1 VPPTRDP
8 LPGAPAQ
15 PDTTATP
22 DLRRLQAALSH
33 SEAFYHS
40 LVESLPGNIL
50 RKDLQGRFTFVNTR
64 FCQTVG
70 HPREAVIG
78 KTDFDLFPA
87 ELAAQYQAADEE
99 VIRTGRTHENVEE
112 HHTAGGTMYVQVIK
126 TPIRDD
132 AGRIIGTQGIFWDV
146 TERRRME
153 DALHEE
159 RALLRALL
167 DTVPDSIYFKDRD
180 SRFLRVS
187 AALARRVGVDDPAD
201 VIGRTD
207 ADLFAPEHA
216 TAALADEQ
224 RIMATGQAVIGKVE
238 QETWIDGRESWVST
252 TKVPMRNARGAVVG
266 TLGVT
271 RDVTEIKRAET
282 ELALARDAALESA
295 RFKAEFLANMSHEI
309 RTPLNAIV
317 GMTGLLLETSL
328 DAEQRDFTETV
339 RGSADLLLD
348 IVNDVLDFS
357 KLEAG
362 KMHIEQTNFDLSQ
375 VIEESADL
383 LAERAQA
390 KGLELLTAIPP
401 HAPRRLMGDPSRLRQ
416 VLVNLVGNAVKFT
429 EQGEVVISVSI
440 EDADPRRVKLRFSV
454 RDTGI
459 GIAPDAQARLF
470 NAFTQADGSTTR
482 KYGGTGLGLAICRQL
497 VELMGGTIELTS
509 EPGRGS
515 TFSFTLTLAR
525 QPWIAATPT
534 PAPDS
539 LKGVR
544 VLIVDDNDTNR
555 RILHHQF
562 EAWGMRNDSAAS
574 GPAALAL
581 LKRAAETGDPYRTM
595 VLDMQMPDMDGAAVA
610 RAVKADPQLAD
621 TRIVILTSLAFHP
634 DEADFRSLGISAY
647 LTKPVKQSRLMDCLA
662 DVLHAAPAVVHLP
675 GTPQQPATEAAPAR
689 SLRILLAEDNAVNQ
703 KVALRQLAK
712 LGYSADAV
720 ADGDEAVR
728 AVQSA
733 PYDVILM
740 DCQMPRLDG
749 YAATRRIRD
758 MEGRTPGMRRHHI
771 IALTANSMSGDREKC
786 LQAGMNAYVS
796 KPVRREELAAALEA
810 VGTLTSSTS
819 RP

>member
-1 VPPTRDP
+1 MPTTRDP
-8 LPGAPAQ
+8 LPGAH

-22 DLRRLQAALSH
+22 DLQRLQAALSH

-70 HPREAVIG
+70 HPREAIIG
-78 KTDFDLFPA
+78 RSDFDLFPA
-87 ELAAQYQAADEE
+87 DLAAQYQAADEA
-99 VIRTGRTHENVEE
+99 VIRTGRTYDAVEE
-112 HHTAGGTMYVQVIK
+112 HQTSTGVMFVQVIK
-126 TPIRDD
+126 TPIRDE

-146 TERRRME
+146 TERRRTE
-153 DALHEE
+153 DQLHEE

-167 DTVPDSIYFKDRD
+167 DTVPDSIYFKDLD

-187 AALARRVGVDDPAD
+187 AALARRLGVDDPSD

-207 ADLFAPEHA
+207 ADFFAPEHA
-216 TAALADEQ
+216 QAALEDER
-224 RIMATGQAVIGKVE
+224 RIITTGQSLVGKVE
-238 QETWIDGRESWVST
+238 QEAWIDGRESWVST
-252 TKVPMRNARGAVVG
+252 TKVPMRGARGAVIG

-271 RDVTEIKRAET
+271 RDVTEIKRAEY
-282 ELALARDAALESA
+282 ELELARDAALESA

-390 KGLELLTAIPP
+390 KGLELVTSIPP
-401 HAPRRLMGDPSRLRQ
+401 HTPRRLMGDPSRLRQ
-416 VLVNLVGNAVKFT
+416 VLVNLIGNAVKFT
-429 EQGEVVISVSI
+429 EKGEVVVSVNI
-440 EDADPRRVKLRFSV
+440 EDADPRRVKLRFAV

-459 GIAPDAQARLF
+459 GIAADAQARLF
-470 NAFTQADGSTTR
+470 SAFTQADGSTTR

-497 VELMGGTIELTS
+497 VELMGGTIELRS
-509 EPGRGS
+509 APDRGS
-515 TFSFTLTLAR
+515 TFSFMITLAR

-534 PAPDS
+534 PPPDS

-555 RILHHQF
+555 RILRHQF
-562 EAWGMRNDSAAS
+562 DAWGMRNDSTS
-574 GPAALAL
+574 NGREALAML
-581 LKRAAETGDPYRTM
+581 TRAADAGDPYRTV
-595 VLDMQMPDMDGAAVA
+595 VLDMQMPEMDGAEVA
-610 RAVKADPQLAD
+610 RTIKANPQLND
-621 TRIVILTSLAFHP
+621 TRIVILTSLAYHP
-634 DEADFRSLGISAY
+634 DETDFRNLGISAY

-662 DVLHAAPAVVHLP
+662 DILHADPAVVQMP
-675 GTPQQPATEAAPAR
+675 AAPSQPPVEAAPAR

-712 LGYSADAV
+712 LGYTADAV

-728 AVQSA
+728 AVQRA

-758 MEGRTPGMRRHHI
+758 IEGRTPSMRRHHI

-796 KPVRREELAAALEA
+796 KPVRREELAAALDA
-810 VGTLTSSTS
+810 AP
-819 RP
+819 RA

>member
-1 VPPTRDP
+1 MPSAFEMLNAIVRFRADAI
-8 LPGAPAQ
+8 LMAVLAIVACGACRQHVRRRGGGREFSGLTCVTVIALALAGALLAEWNLLVLDYPA
-15 PDTTATP
+15 P
-22 DLRRLQAALSH
+22 
-33 SEAFYHS
+33 
-40 LVESLPGNIL
+40 ESL
-50 RKDLQGRFTFVNTR
+50 
-64 FCQTVG
+64 
-70 HPREAVIG
+70 AVAIAARALVLGATALIG
-78 KTDFDLFPA
+78 AVWLI
-87 ELAAQYQAADEE
+87 AAA
-99 VIRTGRTHENVEE
+99 
-112 HHTAGGTMYVQVIK
+112 
-126 TPIRDD
+126 
-132 AGRIIGTQGIFWDV
+132 RI
-146 TERRRME
+146 
-153 DALHEE
+153 
-159 RALLRALL
+159 ALLRAE
-167 DTVPDSIYFKDRD
+167 
-180 SRFLRVS
+180 LRVH
-187 AALARRVGVDDPAD
+187 ADAGRQLEQARR
-201 VIGRTD
+201 
-207 ADLFAPEHA
+207 E
-216 TAALADEQ
+216 ADE
-224 RIMATGQAVIGKVE
+224 A
-238 QETWIDGRESWVST
+238 
-252 TKVPMRNARGAVVG
+252 N
-266 TLGVT
+266 
-271 RDVTEIKRAET
+271 RAKS
-282 ELALARDAALESA
+282 D
-295 RFKAEFLANMSHEI
+295 FLAVMSHEI

-383 LAERAQA
+383 LAERAQS
-390 KGLELLTAIPP
+390 KGLELLTSIPP
-401 HAPRRLMGDPSRLRQ
+401 HTPRRLMGDPSRLRQ
-416 VLVNLVGNAVKFT
+416 VLVNLIGNAVKFT
-429 EQGEVVISVSI
+429 EKGEVVVSVNI
-440 EDADPRRVKLRFSV
+440 EDADPRRVKLRFAV

-459 GIAPDAQARLF
+459 GIPADAQARLF

-497 VELMGGTIELTS
+497 VELMGGTIDLKS

-515 TFSFTLTLAR
+515 TFSFILTLPR
-525 QPWIAATPT
+525 QPWVAAAPT

-562 EAWGMRNDSAAS
+562 YAWGMRNESAS
-574 GPAALAL
+574 NGPDAIAMLG
-581 LKRAAETGDPYRTM
+581 RAADAGDPYRTV
-595 VLDMQMPDMDGAAVA
+595 VLDMQMPEMDGMTVA
-610 RAVKADPQLAD
+610 RTIKADPRLAD

-634 DEADFRSLGISAY
+634 DEADFRRIGISAY

-662 DVLHAAPAVVHLP
+662 DVLLADPAVVDPQAATL
-675 GTPQQPATEAAPAR
+675 TPIALQVPTR
-689 SLRILLAEDNAVNQ
+689 TLRILLAEDNAVNQ

-712 LGYSADAV
+712 LGYNADAV

-728 AVQSA
+728 AVQRA

-786 LQAGMNAYVS
+786 LEAGMNAYVS

-810 VGTLTSSTS
+810 AS
-819 RP
+819 RL

>member
-1 VPPTRDP
+1 MPMSRDP
-8 LPGAPAQ
+8 RPGSASSPATAPE
-15 PDTTATP
+15 PDIA
-22 DLRRLQAALSH
+22 RLQAALSH

-70 HPREAVIG
+70 RTSEQIIG
-78 KTDFDLFPA
+78 RTDYDLFPA

-99 VIRTGRTHENVEE
+99 VIRTGRPHEAVEE
-112 HHTAGGTMYVQVIK
+112 HQTPSGTAYVQVIK

-132 AGRIIGTQGIFWDV
+132 AGRTIGIQGIFWDV
-146 TERRRME
+146 TERWRAE
-153 DALHEE
+153 EQLQEE
-159 RALLRALL
+159 RALLHALL

-187 AALARRVGVDDPAD
+187 TAIARRVGLDDPAH

-207 ADLFAPEHA
+207 ADFFGPAHA
-216 TAALADEQ
+216 TAALADE
-224 RIMATGQAVIGKVE
+224 RGIMTTGLPIIGKLE
-238 QETWIDGRESWVST
+238 REIWRDGRETWAST
-252 TKVPMRNARGAVVG
+252 TKVPMRNTRGEIIG
-266 TLGVT
+266 TLGIT
-271 RDVTEIKRAET
+271 RDVTDLKHAEN
-282 ELALARDAALESA
+282 ELELARDAALESA

-328 DAEQRDFTETV
+328 DAEQRDFAETV

-362 KMHIEQTNFDLSQ
+362 KMHIEQTNFDLAQ

-390 KGLELLTAIPP
+390 KGLELVTSIPP
-401 HAPRRLMGDPSRLRQ
+401 HAPRRLLGDPSRLRQ
-416 VLVNLVGNAVKFT
+416 VLVNLIGNAVKFT
-429 EQGEVVISVSI
+429 ETGEVVVGVNV
-440 EDADPRRVKLRFSV
+440 EDADTRRVKLRFAV

-482 KYGGTGLGLAICRQL
+482 KYGGTGLGLAICKQL
-497 VELMGGTIELTS
+497 VELMDGTIDLTS

-515 TFSFTLTLAR
+515 TFAFTLTLPR
-525 QPWIAATPT
+525 QPWMAAS
-534 PAPDS
+534 PAPPPDS

-562 EAWGMRNDSAAS
+562 DAWGMRNDGVAS
-574 GPAALAL
+574 GPDALVAL
-581 LKRAAETGDPYRTM
+581 QRASANGDPYRIV
-595 VLDMQMPDMDGAAVA
+595 VLDMQMPGMDGADVA
-610 RAVKADPQLAD
+610 RTLKADPGLAG
-621 TRIVILTSLAFHP
+621 TRVVILTSLAYHP
-634 DEADFRSLGISAY
+634 DEEAFRQLGISAY
-647 LTKPVKQSRLMDCLA
+647 LAKPVKQSRLMDCLA
-662 DVLHAAPAVVHLP
+662 DVLHRAPAVVQTL
-675 GTPQQPATEAAPAR
+675 AAPAR
-689 SLRILLAEDNAVNQ
+689 ATDAAPPRALRILLAEDNAVNQ
-703 KVALRQLAK
+703 KVALRQLAR
-712 LGYSADAV
+712 LGYAADAV

-728 AVQSA
+728 AVQER
-733 PYDVILM
+733 PYDVVLM

-758 MEGRTPGMRRHHI
+758 LEHRTPGMRRHHI
-771 IALTANSMSGDREKC
+771 IALTANSMGGDREKC
-786 LQAGMNAYVS
+786 LQAGMNSYVS
-796 KPVRREELAAALEA
+796 KPVKGDDLAAALEA
-810 VGTLTSSTS
+810 AAKLV
-819 RP
+819 